1 MALIGALVVLIS
13 LIRST
18 RSQGNEALV
27 RTKYGPVQGAVRQFL
42 ADSDQPIRSVRKFLG
57 VPYAA
62 APVGELRFQPPRTP
76 APWKPHVYNATYYRS
91 VCYQDPTYNEYFW
104 PNSSHPQSDDCLY
117 LNIYTPANSSS
128 LFPVML
134 YIHGGGYEAGS
145 PVVSPGD
152 VIPLWGV
159 VLVSIQYRLGPLGF
173 ITTGDSI
180 AAGNYGMLDQV
191 EALKWVQENI
201 ANFGGDPSSVTIFG
215 ESAGGSSVG
224 LHLLSPLSEGLFH
237 KAIAI
242 SGVSKSPFAIGST
255 SRVAAQSRKTAEQ
268 LGCATHTSSQM
279 MTCLLHKDAGDIPV
293 DDMNVWRP
301 IVDGYFL
308 PKAPEELAEA
318 ATLRRVP
325 LMAGFTA
332 QDGASFL
339 PEVYRVLSSANYK
352 EITGYV
358 FRQIG
363 SPYGQG
369 MDRPLPND
377 LLDVLVLLYKPW
389 ASTHDAFRLKRGLAA
404 SVTDYCF
411 AAPVHAELMLHS
423 KAGAPTYLYQYDHRS
438 KLSPSPLW
446 TGVTHKDDTPYEF
459 GFPLMNL
466 TIPHEFDD
474 TDRDV
479 SRLVIT
485 LFTNFAKYGNPTPE
499 PVRGVTW
506 DRFNSSHMTYLRIQ
520 EHPGMATNYEPT
532 KLEFWNKYYRQSL
545 DRGDGCTPDTTAKG
559 RGSHVSAAAGLAVL
573 LAGPIS
579 ALLAACRFN
588 FHPMS
593 E

>member
-1 MALIGALVVLIS
+1 MEAKIGFSTFLLLLGS
-13 LIRST
+13 LSSAFTSKENSIVS
-18 RSQGNEALV
+18 
-27 RTKYGPVQGAVRQFL
+27 TKYGPVQGAVRQFP

-76 APWKPHVYNATYYRS
+76 APWKPHMYNATYYRS

-128 LFPVML
+128 LFPVMV

-224 LHLLSPLSEGLFH
+224 LHMLSPLSEGLFH

-242 SGVSKSPFAIGST
+242 SGVDFSPFAVET
-255 SRVAAQSRKTAEQ
+255 RLRAVHHTRKLATR
-268 LGCATHTSSQM
+268 LGCPVEPIAQMLSCLRATEAHRFP
-279 MTCLLHKDAGDIPV
+279 I
-293 DDMNVWRP
+293 DDVNVWKP
-301 IVDGYFL
+301 VVDGAFL
-308 PKAPEELAEA
+308 HDWPEKLRAAGKAHG
-318 ATLRRVP
+318 VP
-325 LMAGFTA
+325 FMAGFTRE
-332 QDGASFL
+332 DGAYFIQPSGLTLDTFSAYSNAYTTAAIGRGRDIPDVALKTVSFFYT
-339 PEVYRVLSSANYK
+339 PW
-352 EITGYV
+352 
-358 FRQIG
+358 
-363 SPYGQG
+363 PYT
-369 MDRPLPND
+369 
-377 LLDVLVLLYKPW
+377 
-389 ASTHDAFRLKRGLAA
+389 ADAFKLKRGLA
-404 SVTDYCF
+404 SIITDCF
-411 AAPVHAELMLHS
+411 FTAPIHAELSLHSETAAPV
-423 KAGAPTYLYQYDHRS
+423 YLYQFTHRS
-438 KLSPSPLW
+438 KLNPSPPW
-446 TGVTHKDDTPYEF
+446 KGCAHKDDTPYEF

-485 LFTNFAKYGNPTPE
+485 LFTNFAKHGNPTPE

-506 DRFNSSHMTYLRIQ
+506 DRFNSSHMTYLLIKEQ
-520 EHPGMATNYEPT
+520 PEMALNYRPT
-532 KLEFWNKYYRQSL
+532 KVAFWNTFYPNLASEAPPARPVQ
-545 DRGDGCTPDTTAKG
+545 T
-559 RGSHVSAAAGLAVL
+559 AAAPRTLARSLHAVGLFAI
-573 LAGPIS
+573 AMI
-579 ALLAACRFN
+579 FI
-588 FHPMS
+588 
-593 E
+593 